1 MPYVPPT
8 DELARNKKRYY
19 REKRPDLDP
28 QSTVSKIMEF
38 FGADEPY
45 REDAGSYD
53 YRQKK
58 WDRSVKGGNP
68 DVSWMLP
75 ALSDSAAETITST
88 PKRIAEDVAGI
99 GGGAEHAKRDD
110 PGFATAIL
118 REQLGREPSE
128 DEVAGALEAIQN
140 DTVARENMTGSL
152 GRAPTKQEWAQWK
165 QLTTDPRDTSER
177 NAGAVLN
184 LLDLPL
190 LGAADETV
198 AGAMSLTGRGSYED
212 ELAKARKIK
221 RRYQENEPG
230 LSARNIASTA
240 GGVGSLFL
248 GPAAASYHAADA
260 LWRGGRGAMGLAPEA
275 TSLLGKAAAQVIPG
289 GAAGAAD
296 FAGLG
301 FNEGEGGLDKR
312 LENVSADD
320 VKSGAIGG
328 GILFPLFGAAGSGM
342 ARAGRAAGSQAKRI
356 GQSVAKRFGRG
367 SSQEARAGVPPGPK
381 PTEPRKPNIKPIP
394 KEPGDDSIRDALD
407 AAFKKQ
413 AKKVRRN

>member
-1 MPYVPPT
+1 
-8 DELARNKKRYY
+8 
-19 REKRPDLDP
+19 
-28 QSTVSKIMEF
+28 
-38 FGADEPY
+38 
-45 REDAGSYD
+45 
-53 YRQKK
+53 
-58 WDRSVKGGNP
+58 
-68 DVSWMLP
+68 
-75 ALSDSAAETITST
+75 
-88 PKRIAEDVAGI
+88 
-99 GGGAEHAKRDD
+99 
-110 PGFATAIL
+110 
-118 REQLGREPSE
+118 
-128 DEVAGALEAIQN
+128 
-140 DTVARENMTGSL
+140 
-152 GRAPTKQEWAQWK
+152 
-165 QLTTDPRDTSER
+165 
-177 NAGAVLN
+177 
-184 LLDLPL
+184 
-190 LGAADETV
+190 
-198 AGAMSLTGRGSYED
+198 
-212 ELAKARKIK
+212 
-221 RRYQENEPG
+221 
-230 LSARNIASTA
+230 
-240 GGVGSLFL
+240 
-248 GPAAASYHAADA
+248 
-260 LWRGGRGAMGLAPEA
+260 MGLAPEA